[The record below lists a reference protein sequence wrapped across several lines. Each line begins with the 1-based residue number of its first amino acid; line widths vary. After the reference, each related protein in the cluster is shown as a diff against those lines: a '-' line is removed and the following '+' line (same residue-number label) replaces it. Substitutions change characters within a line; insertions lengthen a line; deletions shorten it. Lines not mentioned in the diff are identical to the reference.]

1 MHECQVR
8 LLDDNQAKYG
18 HSRSDGWLTSVV
30 LILTSQSRGVSPSCI
45 KHLRLL
51 KQFLMSLSAVKRGAA
66 PLGAGLYPL
75 PTTAKVKTVPEGRFL
90 PP

>member
-1 MHECQVR
+1 MNIV
-8 LLDDNQAKYG
+8 D
-18 HSRSDGWLTSVV
+18 SWLTSAV
-30 LILTSQSRGVSPSCI
+30 LTLTSQSRGVSPSCI

-75 PTTAKVKTVPEGRFL
+75 PTTTKVKNNHEGDFQL
-90 PP
+90 P